1 MCHSAQDDSAFQRLQ
16 RACTAHHKNNINKN
30 DKLLA
35 QQNSLLFMHSKTKNS
50 PHQFQWIAVGTIGD
64 DGDHVLRLVVRVP
77 SLVPGQNLDHIMVDS
92 NAQDLQ
98 PPQNLAIQMTAQVR
112 RIEGYSFNKV
122 RRHEGQRL
130 RKNVPPLVEQRQND
144 SMIQFSNPN

>member
-1 MCHSAQDDSAFQRLQ
+1 MELCV
-16 RACTAHHKNNINKN
+16 
-30 DKLLA
+30 
-35 QQNSLLFMHSKTKNS
+35 SKPKNS
-50 PHQFQWIAVGTIGD
+50 PCQFQWIAAGTIGD
-64 DGDHVLRLVVRVP
+64 NGNHVLRLVVRVP

-122 RRHEGQRL
+122 RRHEG
-130 RKNVPPLVEQRQND
+130 
-144 SMIQFSNPN
+144 